1 MRKQQFALFR
11 TLMGARTPLIAAA
24 AAVAALGLG
33 GLRVGLAATPSAK
46 VFRAGA
52 CAVDITPRKLPAIIN
67 GGMTERKS
75 SEVTDPLFCRAL
87 VLDDGTTQVAI
98 AVVDSCVV
106 PRPLIDRAK
115 ALAERETGIPAG
127 HMLVSATHCHSAPSV
142 CGALG
147 TGVDEDYAQ
156 FLPPKIAEAIAQ
168 AKKNLAP
175 ARIGWAVGRDPKNVF
190 CRRFLMKPGTA
201 PTNPFSGA
209 KNDQA
214 MMNPGYQNPN
224 AIRRTGPVDDS
235 VSVIS
240 VQAKCGRPIAVLGNY
255 STHYAG
261 APGISADYFGVFCRR
276 IGELIGAKGEPAFV
290 GLMTNGTSGDA
301 NCCDFVNPPR
311 KFDHF
316 TVGEDVAQAAFA
328 AYKTI
333 PYYDWVP
340 LAVAEKELT
349 LDVRMPS
356 AQEVAE
362 AKEFL
367 AKANL
372 PDGKPRTVPEVYAR
386 ETIILSELP
395 PTRQVNL
402 QAMRIGGLGIAAF
415 PNEVFGSTGLEVKA
429 RSPLRPTVNI
439 ELANGYYGYLPPPD
453 QFPLGGY
460 TTWRARS
467 SCLEVQAEPK
477 IKAAILELLAC
488 VAAARRDEAA
498 VPAADSGHPCPSP
511 LRLLTSQ
518 DPATGELAGW
528 KFFSE
533 DPKARP
539 SDVWQLSPDGVLTCR
554 GKPKGYLATRKD
566 YTDFALRLEWR
577 WPKDKAGSGGILV
590 RMTGPD
596 KIWPKSLEPQ
606 INAGDAGDFWGLD
619 GFGLKGPAERMK
631 VIAESPFGKLT
642 HLKKTAAME
651 KPAGEWNHYEIV
663 ARGDTVVLS
672 INGREVNRA
681 TGCDVTPGK
690 ICLTAE
696 GDEYCFRNV
705 ELIPGDR

>member
-1 MRKQQFALFR
+1 LVLSALAVATVFSA
-11 TLMGARTPLIAAA
+11 MGAER
-24 AAVAALGLG
+24 
-33 GLRVGLAATPSAK
+33 GLAAPPAGKTLC
-46 VFRAGA
+46 AGA
-52 CAVDITPRKLPAIIN
+52 CAVDITPPKLPVIVN
-67 GGMTERKS
+67 GGMTERTS
-75 SEVTDPLFCRAL
+75 SEITDPLFCRAL
-87 VLDDGTTQVAI
+87 VLDDGSTQLAI

-106 PRPLIDRAK
+106 PRPLIEEAK
-115 ALAERETGIPAG
+115 AMAQKATGIPAG
-127 HMLVSATHCHSAPSV
+127 HILVSATHCHSAPSV

-147 TGVDEDYAQ
+147 TGVDENYAK
-156 FLPPKIAEAIAQ
+156 FLPAKIAEAIAG

-175 ARIGWAVGRDPKNVF
+175 ARIGWAVGKDPKNVF

-201 PTNPFSGA
+201 PTNPFSGT

-214 MMNPGYQNPN
+214 MMNPGHQNPN
-224 AIRRTGPVDDS
+224 AIRRTGPADDS

-240 VQAKCGRPIAVLGNY
+240 VQAKCGQPIAVLGNY

-276 IGELIGAKGEPAFV
+276 IGELIGAKGTPAFV

-311 KFDHF
+311 KFNHF

-333 PYYDWVP
+333 KYYDWVP
-340 LAVAEKELT
+340 LVVEEKVLT
-349 LDVRMPS
+349 LGVRMPS
-356 AQEVAE
+356 AAEVSE

-386 ETIILSELP
+386 EAIILSELP
-395 PTRQVNL
+395 STREVKL

-415 PNEVFGSTGLEVKA
+415 PNEVFGSTGLSIKSK
-429 RSPLRPTVNI
+429 SPLKPTINI
-439 ELANGYYGYLPPPD
+439 ELANGYFGYLPPPD

-477 IKAAILELLAC
+477 IAATALELLNC
-488 VAAARRDEAA
+488 VASARCEETAVALAGDAKPCANA
-498 VPAADSGHPCPSP
+498 VP
-511 LRLLTSQ
+511 LLTGQ
-518 DPATGELAGW
+518 DAASGELAGW

-533 DPKARP
+533 DPKAKP
-539 SDVWQLSPDGVLTCR
+539 GDVWKLSPDGVLSCR
-554 GKPKGYLATRKD
+554 GTPKGYIATRKE
-566 YTDFALRLEWR
+566 YTDFTLRLEWR
-577 WPKDKAGSGGILV
+577 WPKDKTGSGGILV

-606 INAGDAGDFWGLD
+606 INSGNAGDFWGLD
-619 GFGLKGPAERMK
+619 GFSLAGPANRSK

-642 HLKKTAAME
+642 NLKKTAAME
-651 KPAGEWNHYEIV
+651 KPAGEWNRYEIV
-663 ARGDTVVLS
+663 ARGDTVVLT

-681 TGCDVTPGK
+681 TRCDVVPGK

-696 GDEYCFRNV
+696 GNEYFFRNV
-705 ELIPGDR
+705 ELIPGGR

>member
-1 MRKQQFALFR
+1 
-11 TLMGARTPLIAAA
+11 
-24 AAVAALGLG
+24 
-33 GLRVGLAATPSAK
+33 
-46 VFRAGA
+46 
-52 CAVDITPRKLPAIIN
+52 
-67 GGMTERKS
+67 
-75 SEVTDPLFCRAL
+75 PLFCRAL
-87 VLDDGTTQVAI
+87 VLDDGSTQLAI

-106 PRPLIDRAK
+106 PRPLIDHAK
-115 ALAERETGIPAG
+115 AMAERQTGIPAS

-142 CGALG
+142 WGALG

-156 FLPPKIAEAIAQ
+156 FLPPKIAEAIAG

-190 CRRFLMKPGTA
+190 CRRFVMKPGTA
-201 PTNPFSGA
+201 PTNPFSGV
-209 KNDQA
+209 KNAQA

-333 PYYDWVP
+333 QYYDWVP

-372 PDGKPRTVPEVYAR
+372 PDGKPRNVPEVYAR

-402 QAMRIGGLGIAAF
+402 QAMRIGDLGIAAF

-477 IKAAILELLAC
+477 IKAAI
-488 VAAARRDEAA
+488 
-498 VPAADSGHPCPSP
+498 
-511 LRLLTSQ
+511 
-518 DPATGELAGW
+518 
-528 KFFSE
+528 
-533 DPKARP
+533 
-539 SDVWQLSPDGVLTCR
+539 
-554 GKPKGYLATRKD
+554 
-566 YTDFALRLEWR
+566 
-577 WPKDKAGSGGILV
+577 
-590 RMTGPD
+590 
-596 KIWPKSLEPQ
+596 
-606 INAGDAGDFWGLD
+606 
-619 GFGLKGPAERMK
+619 
-631 VIAESPFGKLT
+631 
-642 HLKKTAAME
+642 
-651 KPAGEWNHYEIV
+651 
-663 ARGDTVVLS
+663 
-672 INGREVNRA
+672 
-681 TGCDVTPGK
+681 
-690 ICLTAE
+690 
-696 GDEYCFRNV
+696 
-705 ELIPGDR
+705 